1 MVQRARASGL
11 LPTRSSVAID
21 ATGLRSRHVSSYYM
35 FRQGGRHRTLAYP
48 KLTVVLDLQT
58 HLWLGADVCMGPCVD
73 SPQFPA
79 TVRQAAANQPIKRL
93 LGDKGY
99 DAEHNHA
106 LCRDELRI
114 PSTIIPARRNVNGT
128 RQWPATKYR
137 RQMKRRANRR
147 GYGQRWQVE
156 SGFSRHKRVHGDA
169 LRARRWEWQQ
179 WECFARVLTHNLK
192 LVAAH

>member
-1 MVQRARASGL
+1 MW
-11 LPTRSSVAID
+11 
-21 ATGLRSRHVSSYYM
+21 
-35 FRQGGRHRTLAYP
+35 RQGGRHRTISYP
-48 KLTVVLDLQT
+48 KLTVVCDLKS

-79 TVRQAAANQPIKRL
+79 TVRQAVANQPIKRL

-106 LCRDELRI
+106 LCRDELGI

-137 RQMKRRANRR
+137 RQMKQRANRR

-156 SGFSRHKRVHGDA
+156 STFSRHKRVHGDA
-169 LRARRWEWQQ
+169 LHARRWEWQQ
-179 WECFARVLTHNLK
+179 WECLARVLTHNLK
-192 LVAAH
+192 LLAVH

>member
-1 MVQRARASGL
+1 M
-11 LPTRSSVAID
+11 LPPRSDVAID

-35 FRQGGRHRTLAYP
+35 FRQGGRHRTLTYP
-48 KLTVVLDLQT
+48 KLTVVCDLKT

-79 TVRQAAANQPIKRL
+79 TVRQAVGNQPIKRL

-99 DAEHNHA
+99 DAEHNHV
-106 LCRDELRI
+106 LCREKLGI
-114 PSTIIPARRNVNGT
+114 PVTIIPARRNVNGT
-128 RQWPATKYR
+128 RKWPATKYR
-137 RQMKRRANRR
+137 RQMKRRASRR

-156 SGFSRHKRVHGDA
+156 SGFSRHKRVHGDS

-179 WECFARVLTHNLK
+179 WECFARVLTHNIK